1 MAMKKGK
8 TLSLAIIATSFGLAA
23 LGFGTPASAEM
34 NPALAALG
42 PPPIPPDNKQSAEK
56 VELGKLLFFDSRIGG
71 DASVSCAD
79 CHAQK
84 QGWGFNDSLSRGYPG
99 VIHWRNSQ
107 TVINS
112 AYLGKLF
119 WTGSAKSLEN
129 QAPSA
134 ALGAISGNG
143 ERDMVEARLAF
154 IPEYVKRFNK
164 VFGDDWP
171 KVNNVW
177 RAMAAFERTLIH
189 NQTPFDKYMRGDKK
203 ALTKQ
208 QKRGLKLF
216 QGKANCIKCH
226 NGPLLTDQ
234 KYYNLGVPR
243 AEEWLDNGMAQVTFR
258 YEQYAKGVTEEMY
271 RKIKD
276 DAGLYYRTKQKSD
289 MGKFRTPPLRYTAY
303 TAPFMHN
310 GTFLDFEE
318 LVDFYNAGGGT
329 NEFTDG
335 TMAKA
340 KTKLLKPLKLSD
352 KEKEDLIA
360 FLESLSG
367 EEIRI
372 PTPKLPPYAPLPAVA
387 NTN

>member
-1 MAMKKGK
+1 MKKDMK
-8 TLSLAIIATSFGLAA
+8 TSIATIATSVGLAVAGLWSPALAGENPPLAA
-23 LGFGTPASAEM
+23 LG
-34 NPALAALG
+34 L
-42 PPPIPPDNKQSAEK
+42 PPIPTDNVQTPEK
-56 VELGKLLFFDSRIGG
+56 IELGKLLYFDSRIGG
-71 DASVSCAD
+71 DASVACVD
-79 CHAQK
+79 CHQPK
-84 QGWGFNDSLSRGYPG
+84 QGWGFNDPLSRGYPG

-134 ALGAISGNG
+134 ALGAVSGNG

-154 IPEYVKRFNK
+154 IPEYVKRFND

-189 NQTPFDKYMRGDKK
+189 NNTPFDKYMRGDKS
-203 ALTKQ
+203 ALSEQ
-208 QKRGLKLF
+208 QIRGLALF
-216 QGKANCIKCH
+216 EGKANCIECH

-234 KYYNLGVPR
+234 KYYNLGLER
-243 AEEWLDNGMAQVTFR
+243 AEEWFDNGMAQVTFR
-258 YEQYAKGVTEEMY
+258 YEQYAKGTTEELY

-276 DAGLYYRTKQKSD
+276 DAGLYYRTKQKVD

-303 TAPFMHN
+303 TAPYMHN
-310 GTFLDFEE
+310 GKFFDFEE
-318 LVDFYNAGGGT
+318 VVDFYNEGGGE

-335 TMAKA
+335 TLAKA
-340 KTKLLKPLKLSD
+340 KTPLLKPLNLSD
-352 KEKEDLIA
+352 EEKEDLVA

-367 EEIRI
+367 EELKID
-372 PTPKLPPYAPLPAVA
+372 TPKLPDYAPLPAVA
-387 NTN
+387 N

>member
-1 MAMKKGK
+1 MKKDTK
-8 TLSLAIIATSFGLAA
+8 TSIAIIATSLGLVLTGLWSSALADENPPLAA
-23 LGFGTPASAEM
+23 LG
-34 NPALAALG
+34 L
-42 PPPIPPDNKQSAEK
+42 PPIPSDNAQTPEK
-56 VELGKLLFFDSRIGG
+56 IELGKLLYFDSRIGG
-71 DASVSCAD
+71 DASVACVD
-79 CHAQK
+79 CHQPK
-84 QGWGFNDSLSRGYPG
+84 QGWGFNDPLSRGYPG

-134 ALGAISGNG
+134 ALGAVSGNG

-154 IPEYVKRFNK
+154 IPEYVKRFND

-177 RAMAAFERTLIH
+177 RAIAAFERTLIH
-189 NQTPFDKYMRGDKK
+189 NDTPFDKYMKGDKS
-203 ALTKQ
+203 ALSEQ
-208 QKRGLKLF
+208 QIRGLALF
-216 QGKANCIKCH
+216 EGKANCIECH

-234 KYYNLGVPR
+234 KYYNLGLER
-243 AEEWLDNGMAQVTFR
+243 AEEWLENGMAQVTFR
-258 YEQYAKGVTEEMY
+258 YEQYAKGTTEELY

-276 DAGLYYRTKQKSD
+276 DAGLYYRTKLKAD

-303 TAPFMHN
+303 TAPYMHN
-310 GTFLDFEE
+310 GKFFDFEE
-318 LVDFYNAGGGT
+318 VVDFYNEGGGE

-335 TMAKA
+335 TLAKA
-340 KTKLLKPLKLSD
+340 KTALLKPLNLSD
-352 KEKEDLIA
+352 EEKEDLVA

-367 EEIRI
+367 EELKIE
-372 PTPKLPPYAPLPAVA
+372 TPKLPDYEPLPAVA
-387 NTN
+387 K